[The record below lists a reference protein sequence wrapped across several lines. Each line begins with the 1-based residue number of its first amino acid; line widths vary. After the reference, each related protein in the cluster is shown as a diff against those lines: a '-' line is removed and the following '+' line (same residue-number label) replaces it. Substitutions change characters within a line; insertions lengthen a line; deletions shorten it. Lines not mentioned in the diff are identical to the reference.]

1 MSKQE
6 QNMIE
11 EARRQA
17 RELWVSFKTEHSL
30 TDEQVE
36 RIVKLGMLNVVSCGE
51 RLERQ
56 LLEEVGILEHISHRD
71 IADRVQNVSRE
82 TYDERLERRELADLF

>member
-36 RIVKLGMLNVVSCGE
+36 RIVKLGMLNVCSCGR

-56 LLEEVGILEHISHRD
+56 LLEEVELLEPISQSN
-71 IADRVQNVSRE
+71 IADRSHHSVRE
-82 TYDERLERRELADLF
+82 TYDERFERVEIADYF